1 MAGFPDASLHTNRA
15 LPGPSP
21 RGTSL
26 TSTAAPQPV
35 FRRKARP
42 HDCLLSSP
50 FRSALGCHWLAADY
64 IRTSFP
70 LTLPFRAAQTGV
82 HTALFLVSCL
92 WVSRR
97 PPRPPERASRSE
109 EQCGDLGG
117 EVFRRSASVSGRRA
131 PLRVGRPARGGTRAR
146 VFPQGLGSRLG
157 PRPRVPM
164 GRMPRVRPTQS
175 VVVASTFGGK
185 PRDLAADILQFLG
198 LVGFPCSPFRS

>member
-26 TSTAAPQPV
+26 TSTATPQPV

-92 WVSRR
+92 WVSGR

-117 EVFRRSASVSGRRA
+117 KFSDGARLSRA
-131 PLRVGRPARGGTRAR
+131 GAL
-146 VFPQGLGSRLG
+146 
-157 PRPRVPM
+157 
-164 GRMPRVRPTQS
+164 
-175 VVVASTFGGK
+175 
-185 PRDLAADILQFLG
+185 
-198 LVGFPCSPFRS
+198 PFRSGGLHVAGLGPVCSHKASEADWGLDPGCRWAGCLELGLRKALLSLQHSAVNPEI